1 MVLEDLLVHAGGVVI
16 GLQGHHPGGHFG
28 DGNLRAPVA
37 QGGGRI
43 QTHQAGAHDK
53 HPLALAEGLVNLQ
66 RVAEIPEAEDVGG
79 LPEMG
84 DGGDEEPGAG
94 GNEQLVVRDAVVL
107 AVIDQLGFGVDPA
120 DGLAGDMEDVLL
132 LEEIL
137 PHEVDALDGP
147 LMPQELVEH
156 TAGVDV
162 LVDGNDGNGIAGT
175 ELPEDLGGAD
185 AGGSRADDDK
195 SLHGHTSLTSMAFLG
210 QARTQAGPSSRCW
223 QKSHFTIR
231 VRSGVMAGTP

>member
-1 MVLEDLLVHAGGVVI
+1 M
-16 GLQGHHPGGHFG
+16 
-28 DGNLRAPVA
+28 A
-37 QGGGRI
+37 QGGSRV
-43 QTHQAGAHDK
+43 QAHQAGAHDE
-53 HPLALAEGLVNLQ
+53 HPLALAEGLVDLQ
-66 RVAEIPEAEDVGG
+66 RVTEITEAEHVGG

-94 GNEQLVVRDAVVL
+94 GNEQLVIGNAVALAVV
-107 AVIDQLGFGVDPA
+107 DQLGLGVDPA
-120 DGLAGDMEDVLL
+120 DGLTGDMEDVLL
-132 LEEIL
+132 LKEIL
-137 PHEVDALDGP
+137 PHKIDALDGP
-147 LMPQELVEH
+147 LMTQVLVEH

-162 LVDGNDGNGIAGT
+162 LVDGNDGYGIAGT

-231 VRSGVMAGTP
+231 VRSGVIAGTP